1 MVNIDLHYLTTLRY
15 TLALSGYPDAC
26 IDIPPQY
33 SSLNSYRVTLGHKA
47 NHSHRNNAVYVA
59 YTSHP
64 VLGHIA
70 AVMAK
75 KRIPAGAEV
84 FSNYNY
90 NPIKYKQLGLR
101 LNENECHKV
110 NFFGT
115 L

>member
-1 MVNIDLHYLTTLRY
+1 MDSWKLFSITSRY

-33 SSLNSYRVTLGHKA
+33 SSLSAYRVTLGHKA